1 MYRFMQVMN
10 EQITT
15 LKNKKNVII
24 KKEVKERKNE
34 INRKATRNFLSQESM
49 ENKNWRNTVLP
60 SIHHPRAV
68 AVVP

>member
-60 SIHHPRAV
+60 SIHPRAV
-68 AVVP
+68 VP